1 MRPLVPTIQFGL
13 NWWHKWRDS
22 SVNKRIFAAMLTVGG
37 LTLVVKVAAAAKELV
52 VAYQFGTSDA
62 LDAFLMASLLP
73 QFVVELIGGALNA
86 ALIPTYVQV
95 REQEGREAAQRL
107 LSSIMMSSI
116 VLVMA
121 ASVLLMLLAAYVLP
135 LLASGFSPDKLALT
149 RRLYLLLLP
158 MLLFCGLATVWNA
171 VLNAGERV
179 ALGAVMPMVTS
190 LLTVLLLLGVGERYG
205 IRVLAVATVVGM
217 AVEALL
223 LGWGL
228 SRQGVS
234 IVPRWCGVSPAVRQ
248 VFRQY
253 APAVAA
259 SFLMGSTGLIAQ
271 SMAAMLGPGSVSAL
285 AYGSKATFLF
295 CGIGAVAVS
304 TSVLP
309 HFSRMVA
316 VGDVTGVRHTLKTY
330 ARLILVVTIPLT
342 GLLIYFSE
350 PLIKLFLQRGA
361 FTEGDTHIV
370 AQVQAVYLLQVPLF
384 VLSILL
390 VRLISSLKANH
401 LLLWGTVV
409 NVILIIIFSH
419 MFMRWFQVVGI
430 ALAISLM
437 YLISTGYLIYAAMR
451 LTRDQ
456 AGTLCDTRTGETPVL
471 NGIAQAEPV
480 VKQYSAS
487 E

>member
-1 MRPLVPTIQFGL
+1 MRPLVPTIQLGL
-13 NWWHKWRDS
+13 NWWHTWRNS
-22 SVNKRIFAAMLTVGG
+22 SLNKRIFAIMLTVGG

-62 LDAFLMASLLP
+62 LDAFLMAFLLP
-73 QFVVELIGGALNA
+73 QFVVELIGGSLSA

-107 LSSIMMSSI
+107 FSSVMTSSI

-121 ASVLLMLLAAYVLP
+121 AAVLLALLAAYVLP
-135 LLASGFSPDKLALT
+135 LLASGFSSDKLALT
-149 RRLYLLLLP
+149 RRLYIFLLP

-179 ALGAVMPMVTS
+179 ALGAVIPIVTS

-205 IRVLAVATVVGM
+205 IVVLAIATVVGM
-217 AVEALL
+217 AMEALL

-228 SRQGVS
+228 KRHGVS
-234 IVPRWCGVSPAVRQ
+234 IMPRWYGASQALRQ

-259 SFLMGSTGLIAQ
+259 SFLMGSTALIAQ

-285 AYGSKATFLF
+285 AYGSKVTILLY
-295 CGIGAVAVS
+295 GIGAVAVS

-316 VGDVTGVRHTLKTY
+316 VGDLAGVRHTLKTY
-330 ARLILVVTIPLT
+330 ARLILVVTIPVT
-342 GLLIYFSE
+342 IILIYFSE
-350 PLIKLFLQRGA
+350 PLIKLLLQRGA
-361 FTEGDTHIV
+361 FTEGDTHAV

-401 LLLWGTVV
+401 LLLWGTVI
-409 NVILIIIFSH
+409 NVTLLLIFSYV
-419 MFMRWFQVVGI
+419 FMRWFQVVGI
-430 ALAISLM
+430 ALSISLM

-451 LTRDQ
+451 LTKDQ
-456 AGTLCDTRTGETPVL
+456 AGTACGMRTREAAIL
-471 NGIAQAEPV
+471 SGIAQAKPV
-480 VKQYSAS
+480 RKLHSAS